1 MFASKMHAMYT
12 SHASAHTAD
21 AAFSCPR
28 CASMDAS
35 SNIAMIL
42 DAILMASILFISL
55 ICAGNLVI
63 LRNVLVLLVV
73 LAGCQICLFGIT
85 PKMRTRA

>member
-55 ICAGNLVI
+55 ICGGNLVMVC
-63 LRNVLVLLVV
+63 NVGIFLAV
-73 LAGCQICLFGIT
+73 LAACRICQFGMT
-85 PKMRTRA
+85 PKTRVCA

>member
-63 LRNVLVLLVV
+63 LRKV
-73 LAGCQICLFGIT
+73 LAGCQICLFGNT

>member
-1 MFASKMHAMYT
+1 
-12 SHASAHTAD
+12 
-21 AAFSCPR
+21 
-28 CASMDAS
+28 
-35 SNIAMIL
+35 MIL

-73 LAGCQICLFGIT
+73 LAGCQICLFGNT

>member
-1 MFASKMHAMYT
+1 MTVFYARKSMMDC
-12 SHASAHTAD
+12 ASAESAEASFT
-21 AAFSCPR
+21 
-28 CASMDAS
+28 CANSAPNS
-35 SNIAMIL
+35 FIAMIL

-73 LAGCQICLFGIT
+73 LAGCQICLFGNT

>member
-1 MFASKMHAMYT
+1 MTCITGSTFAY
-12 SHASAHTAD
+12 ASAQAV
-21 AAFSCPR
+21 
-28 CASMDAS
+28 CAVSVCSEAS
-35 SNIAMIL
+35 SHSNIAMIL

-73 LAGCQICLFGIT
+73 LAGCQICLFGNT

>member
-28 CASMDAS
+28 CASMGRFFQYRYDS
-35 SNIAMIL
+35 GRH
-42 DAILMASILFISL
+42 LMASILFISL

-73 LAGCQICLFGIT
+73 LAGCQICLFGNT

>member
-42 DAILMASILFISL
+42 DASLLLASIIILPIIILVHHFPICRIPVQRPVSL
-55 ICAGNLVI
+55 SI
-63 LRNVLVLLVV
+63 L
-73 LAGCQICLFGIT
+73 
-85 PKMRTRA
+85 